1 MLINETVVL
10 IDAIDL
16 FCNYVVV
23 KNLFIAVGFVNEV
36 LCLRLYRALS
46 GQRWQLETN

>member
-16 FCNYVVV
+16 FRNYVVV
-23 KNLFIAVGFVNEV
+23 KNLFIAVGFIN
-36 LCLRLYRALS
+36 
-46 GQRWQLETN
+46 